1 MGSNDERII
10 LNVGGIKYETNRSTL
25 TKYPETY
32 LGTIFGENFKR
43 QKKDNEYFF
52 DRNGYAFRYILEYHR
67 TGQILWA
74 PSNDSGLCNGVSLKE
89 MVLEFEFFKIP
100 NELNEDHD
108 DKEYD
113 LNEIRDLFKELS
125 VTSFPSKTLN
135 DSKNESLSINN
146 PPSTI
151 GDDRRN
157 LVTTG
162 TQSHYP
168 NTQYPQ
174 HSNTSQ
180 HSNISQNSQ
189 YHNPVSQT
197 YSSTPNINNTNNN
210 VEMGRLRRW
219 ATVEEH
225 VQLLDSFV
233 MALSSIVFEIYH
245 NLRRQINIYFHSR
258 LILNQGKDNQHSSSI
273 EFDLDLDRIKEIMK
287 PFKAC
292 GVKLLEWYG
301 NEIVKKLMVDFNE
314 AVEIKISRSG
324 SIFIVTITILIQFN
338 NQYIYSKSSLMRR

>member
-225 VQLLDSFV
+225 
-233 MALSSIVFEIYH
+233 
-245 NLRRQINIYFHSR
+245 
-258 LILNQGKDNQHSSSI
+258 GKDNQHSSSI

-301 NEIVKKLMVDFNE
+301 NEIVKN
-314 AVEIKISRSG
+314 
-324 SIFIVTITILIQFN
+324 
-338 NQYIYSKSSLMRR
+338 

>member
-1 MGSNDERII
+1 
-10 LNVGGIKYETNRSTL
+10 
-25 TKYPETY
+25 
-32 LGTIFGENFKR
+32 
-43 QKKDNEYFF
+43 
-52 DRNGYAFRYILEYHR
+52 
-67 TGQILWA
+67 
-74 PSNDSGLCNGVSLKE
+74 

-197 YSSTPNINNTNNN
+197 YSSTPNINNTNND